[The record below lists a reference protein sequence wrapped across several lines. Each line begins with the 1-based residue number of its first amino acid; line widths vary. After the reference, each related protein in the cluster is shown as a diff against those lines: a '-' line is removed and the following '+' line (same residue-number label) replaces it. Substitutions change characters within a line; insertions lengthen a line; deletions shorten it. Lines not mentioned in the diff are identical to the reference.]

1 MNNENKII
9 TYINSKDLDGNL
21 IRHELHEHKNWQ
33 NIPYWFLVDAYL
45 DEHGRRI
52 CETLRGFENYRS
64 IEDGLDALEVVAGK
78 KFTKEFRAMILNP
91 DKPINQITA

>member
-9 TYINSKDLDGNL
+9 TYINSKDLGGNF

-45 DEHGRRI
+45 DEEYARPLEALRI
-52 CETLRGFENYRS
+52 IIVSKMVWMLLKSWLVRS
-64 IEDGLDALEVVAGK
+64 SPKSSE
-78 KFTKEFRAMILNP
+78 P
-91 DKPINQITA
+91 